1 MINGQMP
8 ATKLYCKDSKDKI
21 REWGIYGY
29 DFNIITHHGVVGG
42 QLIAKNEQ
50 ILEGKASRTRHEQ
63 MVLQISSDIK
73 SKKDK
78 GYVEDIEVAKNEQRT
93 NAAGLLRPMLAH
105 TIDKMSN
112 KDTISGAYWSRK
124 LNGHRC
130 LITKQDGELITYS
143 RNGKTIDLPHLYEG
157 LELHEGETLDGE
169 LYIHGVPLRTLSSL
183 IKKPKE
189 GSTDLKLH
197 CYDYISKAPFN
208 ERYKILKTRFDHLPN
223 ITICEQVELPK
234 HIESRHMSWPEF
246 RLIPIQPKELMRQLT
261 AKAVADGYEGGI
273 IRLAN
278 APYLDGKKTNKMLK
292 LKSFLDDEFMV
303 RDIKPSREGWA
314 VLTLIANNGK
324 EFGCSAPGNRA
335 AQYEVMEN
343 AAQYIG
349 RFVQVKYFELT
360 TDGIP
365 FHPVPTPEGWV
376 DRGELG

>member
-157 LELHEGETLDGE
+157 LELHEGETIDGE
-169 LYIHGVPLRTLSSL
+169 LYIHGVPLRVLSSL
-183 IKKPKE
+183 IRAPKD
-189 GSTDLKLH
+189 GSENLKLH
-197 CYDYISKAPFN
+197 CYDYVSQAAFN
-208 ERYKILKTRFDHLPN
+208 ERYRILQHRFSKASN
-223 ITICEQVELPK
+223 VVICEQ
-234 HIESRHMSWPEF
+234 IEITEHVDMHA
-246 RLIPIQPKELMRQLT
+246 LT
-261 AKAVADGYEGGI
+261 AQAVADGYEGGI
-273 IRLAN
+273 LRLAN
-278 APYLDGKKTNKMLK
+278 TPYLDGKKTNKMLK
-292 LKSFLDDEFMV
+292 LKSFLDGEFLV
-303 RDIKPSREGWA
+303 ADIKPSREGWA
-314 VLTLIANNGK
+314 VLTCIADNGK

-335 AQYEVMEN
+335 AQYNVMKN
-343 AAQYIG
+343 ANQYIG